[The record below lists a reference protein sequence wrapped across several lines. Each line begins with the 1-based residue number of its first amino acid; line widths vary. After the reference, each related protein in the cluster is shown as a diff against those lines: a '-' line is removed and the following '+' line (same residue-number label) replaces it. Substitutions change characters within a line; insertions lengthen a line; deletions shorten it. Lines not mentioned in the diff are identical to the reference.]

1 MSLKEKFQCDAK
13 STRASKYNK
22 NIVKV
27 LMFNQNGC
35 KKDDSCFEASGVLC
49 FNNLF
54 FLLVPES
61 ISFVLFKFSTSR
73 LKHNYLKLILVRMI
87 FTIF

>member
-1 MSLKEKFQCDAK
+1 MSLKEKFQSNAK
-13 STRASKYNK
+13 STRASKYTK

-54 FLLVPES
+54 S
-61 ISFVLFKFSTSR
+61 IGS
-73 LKHNYLKLILVRMI
+73 
-87 FTIF
+87 